1 MLAADHAKRG
11 VSMQRLSTMGRLGC
25 GGLFAA
31 AFALSSAAA
40 QDAQHDFD
48 FEFGTWKTEVRR
60 LAKPLSGAQEWITY
74 RGTTIVRPLLGG
86 RSNVAE
92 LAIEGASGRIDGIS
106 LRLYDPATQQW
117 SLNFA
122 NLRNG
127 LLTAPVVGGFHDGRG
142 EFHGRDELDGRPVR
156 VRFVIS
162 DLTRDG
168 ARFEQAFSA
177 DEGKTWEVNW
187 IATDTRIR

>member
-1 MLAADHAKRG
+1 
-11 VSMQRLSTMGRLGC
+11 MQSFSPIRLRRH

-31 AFALSSAAA
+31 LFALSPAAA

-60 LAKPLSGAQEWITY
+60 LAKPLSGSQEWIAYT
-74 RGTTIVRPLLGG
+74 GTTIVRPLLGG
-86 RSNVAE
+86 RSNIAE
-92 LAIEGASGRIDGIS
+92 LAIEGASGRIDGVS
-106 LRLYDPATQQW
+106 LRLYDPATKQW

-122 NLRNG
+122 SLRNG
-127 LLTAPVVGGFHDGRG
+127 ALTAPVVGGFRDGRG
-142 EFHGRDELDGRPVR
+142 EFHGCDELDGRAVR

-162 DLTRDG
+162 EVTRDS

-177 DEGKTWEVNW
+177 DDGKTWEVNW
-187 IATDTRIR
+187 TATDTRIR

>member
-1 MLAADHAKRG
+1 
-11 VSMQRLSTMGRLGC
+11 MQRLSRMCLLRC
-25 GGLFAA
+25 GSLFAA
-31 AFALSSAAA
+31 LFALSSATA
-40 QDAQHDFD
+40 QDAQQDFD

-60 LAKPLSGAQEWITY
+60 LAKPLSGAQEWISY
-74 RGTTIVRPLLGG
+74 SGTTIVRPLLGG
-86 RSNVAE
+86 RSNIAE
-92 LAIEGASGRIDGIS
+92 LAIEGASGRIAGVS
-106 LRLYDPATQQW
+106 LRLYDPATKQW

-127 LLTAPVVGGFHDGRG
+127 MLTAPVVGGFHDGRG
-142 EFHGRDELDGRPVR
+142 EFFGRDELDGRAIR

-162 DLTRDG
+162 DVTRDG

>member
-1 MLAADHAKRG
+1 
-11 VSMQRLSTMGRLGC
+11 MQRLSMRCLRRC
-25 GGLFAA
+25 SGLFAA
-31 AFALSSAAA
+31 LFALSPALA
-40 QDAQHDFD
+40 QDAQQDFD
-48 FEFGTWKTEVRR
+48 FEFGAWKTEVRR
-60 LAKPLSGAQEWITY
+60 LARPLSGSQEWIAY

-86 RSNVAE
+86 RSNIAE
-92 LAIEGASGRIDGIS
+92 LAIEGASGRIAGVS
-106 LRLYDPATQQW
+106 LRLYDPATKQW

-127 LLTAPVVGGFHDGRG
+127 ALTAPVVGGFRGGRG
-142 EFHGRDELDGRPVR
+142 EFLGDDELDGRAIR

-162 DLTRDG
+162 AVTRDS

-177 DEGKTWEVNW
+177 DGGRTWEVNW